1 MEGGASKRR
10 RPQPGHHESREQI
23 QLSGP
28 EPRGHSS
35 LLISL
40 ARQVIRQE
48 EELKV
53 LRQDHALIYFMKP
66 GEHTMLSHL
75 YCTAQQFLKK
85 QSENPHWAP
94 GQHPLKAIMAVA
106 VSSELGARLERA
118 CKEEDF
124 SLKIKELGWRDP
136 AVGWRFQYWD
146 NAVKHL
152 VEDKSRKPL
161 TDQEVAAHLQKLAK
175 LLLIPDLVHR
185 FGCKRRL
192 SETME
197 GTATFLMDLSTRTPQ
212 SLEAWNSLLALQ
224 GCTVLQLGGIA
235 YRKESFKPSPG
246 IAKIKEMIRSR

>member
-10 RPQPGHHESREQI
+10 RPQPGRHESREQL
-23 QLSGP
+23 QFQGQ
-28 EPRGHSS
+28 EPRGSS

-40 ARQVIRQE
+40 AKQAVRQE
-48 EELKV
+48 EELKI

-75 YCTAQQFLKK
+75 YRTAQQFLKK
-85 QSENPHWAP
+85 QNENPHWTP

-106 VSSELGARLERA
+106 VFNELGARLERA

-124 SLKIKELGWRDP
+124 SSKVKELGWRDP
-136 AVGWRFQYWD
+136 AGGWRFQSWD
-146 NAVKHL
+146 SAVKHL

-161 TDQEVAAHLQKLAK
+161 TDQEVSVHLQKLAK

-185 FGCKRRL
+185 FGRKRKL

-212 SLEAWNSLLALQ
+212 SLEAWHSLLALQ